1 MALDSRLT
9 QIQSLDEAL
18 AQVAGQI
25 RILAPL
31 QWPADA
37 EDRFLA
43 AYRAGKP
50 ELPDVRLVPRP
61 HGNDIDVL
69 QGIQKQCDRA
79 HPLGNLIYKT
89 ARSYESAVRMLGAI
103 GTPDFTEYSAQ
114 LYGLPTDSYRTQTIT
129 PLSAA
134 DFFLSTTDR
143 LLGGNQLPD
152 LVADISAQEF
162 GERVQ
167 KKLDRFFVEDRVEVV
182 LDPDLA
188 SKAVGGSTR
197 IRVRAGARFSKL
209 DLAQLVNHEAY
220 VHSATILNGK
230 RQRNLR
236 CLGLGSPRTTRTQ
249 EGLAVLAELLTM
261 SIDVMRLRRVALR
274 VRAIQS
280 ALEGADF
287 IDIFRS
293 FLEGG
298 QSEEESFKS
307 AQRVFRGGDVRGKVA
322 FTKDSVY
329 LKGLLEVHTFVKV
342 AIRDNRPELVRSLFA
357 GRMTLGDVV
366 ELAPYFESGWLQ
378 GPAYIPPW
386 AEDPRRLVA
395 VLAYSAFI
403 NDVNMAEVGLQHFP
417 AFEERA
423 ATGSDRPN

>member
-1 MALDSRLT
+1 MSSDSQLPKIQELDR
-9 QIQSLDEAL
+9 AL
-18 AQVAGQI
+18 AQIAGQI
-25 RILAPL
+25 RILVPL
-31 QWPADA
+31 QWPASA
-37 EDRFLA
+37 EDEFLA
-43 AYRAGKP
+43 AFRAGRP
-50 ELPDVRLVPRP
+50 ELPKVKLTPRP
-61 HGNDIDVL
+61 VGGDLEALANV
-69 QGIQKQCDRA
+69 QKQCDRA
-79 HPLGNLIYKT
+79 HPIGNLVYKT
-89 ARSYESAVRMLGAI
+89 ARSYESAVRMLAGI
-103 GTPDFTEYSAQ
+103 GTPAFTEYSAQ
-114 LYGLPTDSYRTQTIT
+114 LYGLPTDRYRTQKVT
-129 PLSAA
+129 PLTAA
-134 DFFLSTTDR
+134 DFFLTTTDR
-143 LLGGNQLPD
+143 LLGGKQLPE
-152 LVADISAQEF
+152 LVADIPSKEF

-197 IRVRAGARFSKL
+197 IRVREGARFSTL

-230 RQRNLR
+230 RQKNLL

-274 VRAIQS
+274 VRAIQD

-287 IDIFRS
+287 IEVFKG
-293 FLEGG
+293 FLEAG

-307 AQRVFRGGDVRGKVA
+307 AQRVFRGGDVRGKVV

-342 AIRDNRPELVRSLFA
+342 AIRDNRPELVRALFA

-378 GPAYIPPW
+378 GPAYVPPW

-403 NDVNMAEVGLQHFP
+403 NEVNMSEVGLQHFP

-423 ATGSDRPN
+423 ATGSVRQS

>member
-1 MALDSRLT
+1 MSTDDQLTKIQELD
-9 QIQSLDEAL
+9 QAL
-18 AQVAGQI
+18 AQIAGQI
-25 RILAPL
+25 RILQPL
-31 QWPADA
+31 QWPAEA
-37 EDRFLA
+37 EDRFLS

-50 ELPDVRLVPRP
+50 ELPDVQLMPRSP
-61 HGNDIDVL
+61 DGELDALID
-69 QGIQKQCDRA
+69 IQKQCDRG

-89 ARSYESAVRMLGAI
+89 ARSYESAVRMLAAI

-114 LYGLPTDSYRTQTIT
+114 LYGLPTDRYRTQTVT

-134 DFFLSTTDR
+134 DFFLNTTDR

-152 LVADISAQEF
+152 LVADISSKDF

-167 KKLDRFFVEDRVEVV
+167 KKLDRFFVEDRIEVV

-197 IRVRAGARFSKL
+197 IRVREGALFSKL

-230 RQRNLR
+230 RQKNLL

-274 VRAIQS
+274 VRAIQD
-280 ALEGADF
+280 ALKGADF
-287 IDIFRS
+287 IDIFRG
-293 FLEGG
+293 FVAAG
-298 QSEEESFKS
+298 QSEQESFKS
-307 AQRVFRGGDVRGKVA
+307 AQRVFRGGDVRGKVV

-378 GPAYIPPW
+378 GPAYVPPW

-403 NDVNMAEVGLQHFP
+403 NEVNMSEVGLGHFP

-423 ATGSDRPN
+423 ATSAVRPS